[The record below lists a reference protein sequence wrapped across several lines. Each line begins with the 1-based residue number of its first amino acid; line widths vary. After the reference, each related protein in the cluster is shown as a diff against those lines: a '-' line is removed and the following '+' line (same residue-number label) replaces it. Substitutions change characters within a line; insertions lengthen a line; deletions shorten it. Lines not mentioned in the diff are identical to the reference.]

1 MCDQGKE
8 YEKKN
13 LFYFKYN
20 VQMFTEF
27 ASFKYFIII
36 IVNIIII
43 CLCLW

>member
-1 MCDQGKE
+1 
-8 YEKKN
+8 
-13 LFYFKYN
+13 
-20 VQMFTEF
+20 MFTEF